1 MATIHASSPRDV
13 ISRLETLVLMA
24 GYEIPLAA
32 IRQQISRAVHLIVQM
47 RRTPEGMRQ
56 VNAIT
61 EVSGYKDG
69 AVQLNDIFILARGR
83 DGHIGYFS
91 TGYTPS
97 FIDGGHGTGITP
109 TSASGGINL

>member
-32 IRQQISRAVHLIVQM
+32 VRQQISRAVNLIVQM
-47 RRTPEGMRQ
+47 RRTPEGARQ
-56 VNAIT
+56 INAIT
-61 EVSGYKDG
+61 EICGYQDGNVVLKD
-69 AVQLNDIFILARGR
+69 VFVLARDPASGQV
-83 DGHIGYFS
+83 GYYA

-97 FIDGGHGTGITP
+97 FFQSQQGTGQSPSSNTP
-109 TSASGGINL
+109 R